1 MVSVAGLKTLTLEF
15 SPRRNAR
22 AAPWKLKKHL
32 PKSGLRPD
40 TTSKSVEDFVPVP
53 VPAAADSRHLR
64 NAEKYDMMRKTNAKA
79 EMPRR
84 LLHFM
89 DF

>member
-1 MVSVAGLKTLTLEF
+1 MRKFTHPNAAALCLFPSRRSVT
-15 SPRRNAR
+15 PR
-22 AAPWKLKKHL
+22 P
-32 PKSGLRPD
+32 PS
-40 TTSKSVEDFVPVP
+40 F

-64 NAEKYDMMRKTNAKA
+64 NAEKYDNMRKTNAKA

-84 LLHFM
+84 LSHFM